1 MYIAQVES
9 NLSATAEGPSD
20 GDKAQA
26 SDVKLLEE
34 EKTCQDA
41 AKPNKSE
48 AEVVSKF
55 SIFRS
60 HNYQTVL

>member
-1 MYIAQVES
+1 M
-9 NLSATAEGPSD
+9 AEGQSD

-55 SIFRS
+55 SIFRN

>member
-1 MYIAQVES
+1 M
-9 NLSATAEGPSD
+9 AEGLSD
-20 GDKAQA
+20 EDKAQA
-26 SDVKLLEE
+26 SDVKLLE

-48 AEVVSKF
+48 AEVVSKV

-60 HNYQTVL
+60 HDYQTVL

>member
-1 MYIAQVES
+1 MVEV
-9 NLSATAEGPSD
+9 LSD

-41 AKPNKSE
+41 AKPNKSMT
-48 AEVVSKF
+48 EVVSQVF
-55 SIFRS
+55 I
-60 HNYQTVL
+60 

>member
-1 MYIAQVES
+1 M
-9 NLSATAEGPSD
+9 AEVLSD

-26 SDVKLLEE
+26 SDVKLLE
-34 EKTCQDA
+34 DA

-48 AEVVSKF
+48 AEVVSQV
-55 SIFRS
+55 SIFKS